1 MSEPKLADEILKYLL
16 RYPEAEDTVEGI
28 AEWWMAE
35 QRARWTVDEVRE
47 AMKELVAKG
56 LVVESP
62 AVRSGQPP
70 RYALRQP

>member
-1 MSEPKLADEILKYLL
+1 MSKPHLADEILEYLL

-35 QRARWTVDEVRE
+35 QQARWTVDEVRE

-56 LVVESP
+56 VVIETP
-62 AVRSGQPP
+62 AGRAGRPP